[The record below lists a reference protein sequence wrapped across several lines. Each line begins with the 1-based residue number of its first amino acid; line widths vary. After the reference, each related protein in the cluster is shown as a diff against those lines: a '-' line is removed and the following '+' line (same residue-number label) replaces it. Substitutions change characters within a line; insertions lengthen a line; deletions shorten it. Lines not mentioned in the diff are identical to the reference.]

1 MRVWGITRVFVGARV
16 AAAVLCVAVLFATT
30 ANAKT
35 QARIALVIGNSAYAS
50 NPFPNPVNDARLI
63 SSTLRELGFE
73 VIEHL
78 DVTRKKMCRAIVKFE
93 GKLRAGGPTVVGL
106 FYYAGHGFQV
116 KGKNFLVPIGAEIQ
130 RDYEVDDEAVD
141 ADNIFEAIEFAG
153 NKLNFVIL
161 DACRNNPYSRSF

>member
-1 MRVWGITRVFVGARV
+1 VGNYTGFCGARV

-50 NPFPNPVNDARLI
+50 NPLPNPVNDARLI

-78 DVTRKKMCRAIVKFE
+78 DVTRKKMRRAIVKFE
-93 GKLRAGGPTVVGL
+93 GKSRAGRPTAVGL
-106 FYYAGHGFQV
+106 FYYAGHGLQV
-116 KGKNFLVPIGAEIQ
+116 KGKISWFLLVLKFNEITKSMMKPWMQ
-130 RDYEVDDEAVD
+130 I
-141 ADNIFEAIEFAG
+141 IFSKRWNLQG
-153 NKLNFVIL
+153 TN
-161 DACRNNPYSRSF
+161 